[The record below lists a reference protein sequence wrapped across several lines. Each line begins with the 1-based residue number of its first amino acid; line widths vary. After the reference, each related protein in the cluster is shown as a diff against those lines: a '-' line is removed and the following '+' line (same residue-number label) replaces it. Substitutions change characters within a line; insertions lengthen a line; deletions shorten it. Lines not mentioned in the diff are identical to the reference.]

1 MDDNQVNQIKM
12 LLKEISAVSDK
23 YDSIYRKTG
32 GYFNIFDIANISSD
46 EITICRVIHELLN
59 PKGSHFQGDA
69 YLRLFIDI
77 LKLKVT
83 DFEFYDEEYNTVS
96 VRREECI
103 PENRNRR
110 IDLVIE
116 TDESYIPIEV
126 KIYAGDQNEQC
137 KDYCEKA
144 KSTKKRAT
152 MFYLTLDGSPPT
164 PESIGDLNADDKKL
178 IKPISFRD
186 EILIWLGKCLQH
198 HETIKIAPIR
208 EILFQLIAVIRRLTN
223 QMEVGQIMEISNI
236 LSESKINMK
245 AAIDIEKCLIEA
257 KKTMINKVFKAISEK
272 IEKEPF
278 FYQSERH
285 NENKYDY
292 DNEDN
297 RYNPVNNYYAQ
308 RKSTY
313 PGISYKCK
321 QLDNAGIELWFRVEI
336 EDKLF
341 GGFCRS
347 SKGEE
352 PLLERAA
359 LDKVLS
365 ALSDTFKITPNSR
378 WVHWEYLPDKNSA
391 PDFKEYNEQYS
402 DLFDPEKF
410 DDFINKS
417 MDKIREMTKNIKIK

>member
-1 MDDNQVNQIKM
+1 MDETQIEM
-12 LLKEISAVSDK
+12 LLKEISAVSGK
-23 YDSIYRKTG
+23 YDSIYQKTG

-46 EITICRVIHELLN
+46 EITICRIIHELLD

-69 YLRLFIDI
+69 YLRLFVDI
-77 LKLKVT
+77 LKLKVN
-83 DFEFYDEEYNTVS
+83 DLEFNDEDYHTVS
-96 VRREECI
+96 VRREVCI
-103 PENRNRR
+103 SENRR

-116 TDESYIPIEV
+116 TEKSYIPIEV

-137 KDYCEKA
+137 KDYCKKA
-144 KSTKKRAT
+144 KSPNNKPT
-152 MFYLTLDGSPPT
+152 MFYLTLYGSPPS
-164 PESIGDLNADDKKL
+164 PESLGDLNDDDKKL
-178 IKPISFRD
+178 IKLISFKN
-186 EILIWLGKCLQH
+186 EILTWLEKCLEH

-208 EILFQLIAVIRRLTN
+208 EILLQLIAVIRRLTN
-223 QMEVGQIMEISNI
+223 QMEEGQIMEISNI

-245 AAIDIEKCLIEA
+245 AAIDIEKGLIEA
-257 KKTMINKVFKAISEK
+257 KKTMINKVFKVISEK

-278 FYQSERH
+278 FSQSERH

-321 QLDNAGIELWFRVEI
+321 QLDNAGIKLWFRVEI

-359 LDKVLS
+359 LEKVMS

-391 PDFKEYNEQYS
+391 PDFKEYNEQYY

-417 MDKIREMTKNIKIK
+417 MDKIREMTEKIKIK